1 MNPQTPKRTVKVLRA
16 DFPSGPEGR
25 QAYKTAWLRAYR
37 KAHEFNNSRCDCG
50 RPATR
55 RWTDTTGVCERCY
68 ALDSGNHSTERYGSR
83 SQRPDVGGVQVCSV
97 IGTAELRRAY
107 DI

>member
-1 MNPQTPKRTVKVLRA
+1 MTQTKP
-16 DFPSGPEGR
+16 FP
-25 QAYKTAWLRAYR
+25 
-37 KAHEFNNSRCDCG
+37 NSRCDCG